1 MTTFESES
9 TTDWWSWHFGGVP
22 VGIGMGSVAGMEA
35 VPKLGGRSSQP
46 SKFAA
51 HVPSRELKFADQ
63 ILKFPVR
70 FSREFSE
77 KT

>member
-1 MTTFESES
+1 
-9 TTDWWSWHFGGVP
+9 
-22 VGIGMGSVAGMEA
+22 MGSVAGMEA
-35 VPKLGGRSSQP
+35 VSKLGGRSSQP